1 MRKQLVTLCFM
12 GVANVAHAELSDLAK
27 SVMATCKVPQETLE
41 FSEPQR
47 TCLSFEFG
55 KSLYKDQL
63 KSVSAQH
70 ANWIKS
76 NVGVKLS
83 QGPIGPAIR
92 RHCNDTNN
100 AIIGDKSIKAD
111 FLLQCGIV
119 QAGAIMGLAEANPS
133 ILSAEMILE
142 IPEPTVP
149 SRTKLTGYAEF

>member
-1 MRKQLVTLCFM
+1 M
-12 GVANVAHAELSDLAK
+12 GLASVANAELNDLAK
-27 SVMATCKVPQETLE
+27 SVMASCKVPQETIE

-55 KSLYKDQL
+55 KTLYKDQL
-63 KSVSAQH
+63 KSVSTQH
-70 ANWIKS
+70 ANWIKN

-92 RHCNDTNN
+92 RQCNDANN
-100 AIIGDKSIKAD
+100 AIINDKSIKAD
-111 FLLQCGIV
+111 FLLQCGVV
-119 QAGAIMGLAEANPS
+119 QAGAIMGLAEANKN

-149 SRTKLTGYAEF
+149 SRTKPTGYAEF